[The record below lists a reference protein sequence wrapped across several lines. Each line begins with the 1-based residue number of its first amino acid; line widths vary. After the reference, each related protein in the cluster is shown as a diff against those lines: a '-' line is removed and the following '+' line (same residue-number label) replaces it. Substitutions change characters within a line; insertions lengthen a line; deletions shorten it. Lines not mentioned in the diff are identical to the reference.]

1 MNTRSKPTWALVT
14 DSGYGRLVE
23 LERSPPRIT
32 EIGTREAAT
41 RHQTSRE
48 LTTDASGRD
57 YDAGGPISH
66 AKQPRSDAHDEAE
79 RQFVEEWSRGLQQAF
94 VNGRFENLLLV
105 ADPRTLGRLRE
116 TMGEKLKS
124 AVSAESDRDLTK
136 LPLHDLEPRL
146 RKLAGW
152 PHG

>member
-57 YDAGGPISH
+57 FDTAGPVSH
-66 AKQPRSDAHDEAE
+66 SKAPRTDAHDEAE
-79 RQFVEEWSRGLQQAF
+79 RQFVERWSRDLQQAF
-94 VNGRFENLLLV
+94 TNGRFRQLLLV
-105 ADPRTLGRLRE
+105 ADPRTLGRLRK
-116 TMGEKLKS
+116 TMAEKLRS
-124 AVSAESDRDLTK
+124 AVLAESDRDLTK
-136 LPLHDLEPRL
+136 LPLQDLEPRL
-146 RKLAGW
+146 RELAGW
-152 PHG
+152 SHS